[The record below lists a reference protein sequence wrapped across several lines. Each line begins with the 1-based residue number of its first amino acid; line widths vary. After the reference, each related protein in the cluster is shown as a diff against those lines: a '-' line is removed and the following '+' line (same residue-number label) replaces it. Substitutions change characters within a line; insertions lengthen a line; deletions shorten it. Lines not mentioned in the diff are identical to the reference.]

1 MGICGNGTF
10 ERIEGAGIMSVR
22 DWTDEELILV
32 YDLQKRY
39 AERVVDFV
47 RHGEEDEVKQ
57 LLKVLPELH
66 YSGDYEIIG
75 TEIYLSSD
83 MEEEVEKLG
92 LRDNKYIYKSMFDKW
107 KGADSL
113 REIFE
118 ENYQIAVEEGRPEV
132 IALFAGNE
140 EKAIEEYTKEGYE
153 KLKKEIPRR
162 LMYEV
167 ESAINQCPKRIREKA
182 MEEGVYGYVDIIN
195 RRALTEYR
203 NAKMPEFEKIKDV
216 TQNETAET
224 IVAAYDLQMG
234 LKMYHS
240 DLRGKMMREAIRY
253 YQCEEEVFEIL
264 YGRKATEI
272 LRSADEKTIRLAK
285 KFDFVNTEEKLPI
298 LENHKICMYGTL
310 EQKIRIPYKND
321 PFCVSEKDYQRIIEA
336 EAEISEREGFST
348 KYYPSKN
355 GNKEYEKQPY
365 KVIGRYQ
372 SKEDT
377 ENQPQWNIV
386 FEDGKI
392 ITAKADEIIPSAIH
406 ERMYGR
412 KWNDLPKRKLSEA
425 TMRKE
430 EGKLTLKEGSEKI
443 SAIINQLQK
452 NGEKSSKLKELLE
465 RERKS
470 LSSTNV
476 R

>member
-1 MGICGNGTF
+1 
-10 ERIEGAGIMSVR
+10 MSVK

-47 RHGEEDEVKQ
+47 RHGEEEEVKQ
-57 LLKVLPELH
+57 LLKIIPELH
-66 YSGDYEIIG
+66 YGDFEDVR
-75 TEIYLSSD
+75 TEIYLSKEI
-83 MEEEVEKLG
+83 EEEAEKLG
-92 LRDNKYIYKSMFDKW
+92 LKDDKYIYKAMFGEW

-118 ENYQIAVEEGRPEV
+118 ENYQIAIEEANPKA

-140 EKAIEEYTKEGYE
+140 EKAVEEYTKEGYE
-153 KLKKEIPRR
+153 KLKKEIPKR

-167 ESAINQCPKRIREKA
+167 GSTINQYPARIREKA
-182 MEEGVYGYVDIIN
+182 MEEAVYGFVNIIN
-195 RRALTEYR
+195 RRNLTEYR
-203 NAKMPEFEKIKDV
+203 NEKMPEFEKIMDV
-216 TQNETAET
+216 TQNESAET

-234 LKMYHS
+234 LKMYQS
-240 DLRGKMMREAIRY
+240 DLNGKVMREAIRY
-253 YQCEEEVFEIL
+253 YQCDKEVFEML
-264 YGRKATEI
+264 YGRKAMEI
-272 LRSADEKTIRLAK
+272 LNAADENVIKLAK

-298 LENHKICMYGTL
+298 LENHKICMYGTVR
-310 EQKIRIPYKND
+310 QKINIPYKDD
-321 PFCVSEKDYQRIIEA
+321 PFCVSENDYQKIIDTV
-336 EAEISEREGFST
+336 AEISEREGFST

-355 GNKEYEKQPY
+355 GDKEHEKQSY
-365 KVIGRYQ
+365 KVIGRYK

-406 ERMYGR
+406 ERMYGIKR
-412 KWNDLPKRKLSEA
+412 NDLPKRKLSEA

-465 RERKS
+465 KERKS
-470 LSSTNV
+470 LSSVNV

>member
-1 MGICGNGTF
+1 MGIYGNGTF
-10 ERIEGAGIMSVR
+10 ERIEGARIMSVR

-57 LLKVLPELH
+57 LLNIFPKLH
-66 YSGDYEIIG
+66 YYEEYENIR
-75 TEIYLSSD
+75 TEIYFSKEV
-83 MEEEVEKLG
+83 EEEAEKLG
-92 LRDNKYIYKSMFDKW
+92 LKDNKYIYKSMFGEW

-118 ENYQIAVEEGRPEV
+118 ENYQIAFEEARPGV
-132 IALFAGNE
+132 IALFAENE
-140 EKAIEEYTKEGYE
+140 EKAIEEYTKESYE
-153 KLKKEIPRR
+153 KLRKEIPKR

-167 ESAINQCPKRIREKA
+167 KSTINQYPKRIREKA
-182 MEEGVYGYVDIIN
+182 MEEAVYGCVNVIN

-203 NAKMPEFEKIKDV
+203 NAKMPEFERIKDV

-234 LKMYHS
+234 LKMYNS
-240 DLRGKMMREAIRY
+240 DLSGKMMREAIRY
-253 YQCEEEVFEIL
+253 YQCEEEVFEIM

-355 GNKEYEKQPY
+355 ENKEYEKQPY

-377 ENQPQWNIV
+377 ENQPQWNII

-406 ERMYGR
+406 ERMYGI
-412 KWNDLPKRKLSEA
+412 KWNDLA
-425 TMRKE
+425 TMRRE

-443 SAIINQLQK
+443 SAIIKQLQK

-470 LSSTNV
+470 LSSVNV